1 MLTYLNANS
10 FFYYFYYR
18 QVLYKCTGN
27 IYSFTIKLRQGR
39 VNMFELTTSELAD
52 MLLEQV
58 AQHIHLVLRLL
69 PGHVTSL
76 LINQR

>member
-1 MLTYLNANS
+1 
-10 FFYYFYYR
+10 
-18 QVLYKCTGN
+18 
-27 IYSFTIKLRQGR
+27 
-39 VNMFELTTSELAD
+39 MFELTTSELAD

>member
-1 MLTYLNANS
+1 MY
-10 FFYYFYYR
+10 
-18 QVLYKCTGN
+18 CTGN
-27 IYSFTIKLRQGR
+27 IDSCTIKLQQGR